1 MRPPYYPFLEET
13 PILEVIEV
21 RKWGISTFAPQPQ
34 KILGQYIQPILGQ
47 YIQPILGQYI
57 QPILHVVHHI
67 FEYGS
72 MTQIWEHDAN
82 MGARRKAVCGG
93 LASNRSPHLNFSRA
107 FRTLEAYLRKEP
119 TTFHIIVRWFLI
131 QIA

>member
-57 QPILHVVHHI
+57 QPILGQYIQPILHVVHHI

-72 MTQIWEHDAN
+72 MTQIWEHDARLCVVDWPQT
-82 MGARRKAVCGG
+82 GRR
-93 LASNRSPHLNFSRA
+93 
-107 FRTLEAYLRKEP
+107 T
-119 TTFHIIVRWFLI
+119 
-131 QIA
+131 